1 MRSSTLT
8 ILLAALVALPVNV
21 AAQTKEAPLLL
32 YKGDG
37 PNTKPTRTV
46 IPRYP
51 RSATTG
57 SMILE
62 VTIRP
67 DGNVDS
73 VKAIRP
79 LRGATDAAIASVK
92 RWRFQPVI
100 FKGTPAWAVI
110 DLQISTRGAHTLLQ
124 CDAVPKVA
132 RLPFARLNCSRRG
145 PTDGCECLCGDS

>member
-1 MRSSTLT
+1 MRSSKLPL
-8 ILLAALVALPVNV
+8 LLAALVALPVNV

-37 PNTKPTRTV
+37 PTTKPTRTV

-100 FKGTPAWAVI
+100 FKRTPAWAVI
-110 DLQISTRGAHTLLQ
+110 DLQISNPWRSHPPAM
-124 CDAVPKVA
+124 
-132 RLPFARLNCSRRG
+132 RRG
-145 PTDGCECLCGDS
+145 VESRPVAFRAAELREAPPH